1 MMKFFAHYTLFV
13 VLWLIA
19 PLAQAAVYY
28 VQSVKAPILSDT
40 SFGSPKLAEAS
51 KGEALE
57 EVENKGSWHKVIYNN
72 KTGWV
77 SRLLIGPRPPA
88 GRVSVLVGTSENLE
102 SGARKRASAFTT
114 AAAAR
119 GFAEDRSRVSDKFKT
134 DFRGVER
141 MEATKISDEV
151 AMTFLQEGVGK

>member
-1 MMKFFAHYTLFV
+1 MKWLARCSLLIALLF
-13 VLWLIA
+13 IA
-19 PLAQAAVYY
+19 PLSQAAVYY

-51 KGEALE
+51 KGDALN
-57 EVENKGSWHKVIYNN
+57 EVEKKGSWHKVIYKN

-77 SRLLIGPRPPA
+77 SRLLIGPKPPA
-88 GRVSVLVGTSENLE
+88 NRVSVLVGTGENLE

-119 GFAEDRSRVSDKFKT
+119 GFAEDRSRVSDKYKT
-134 DFRGVER
+134 NYAGVER
-141 MEATKISDEV
+141 MEAVKISDDV
-151 AMTFLQEGVGK
+151 AMTFLQEGVGQ

>member
-1 MMKFFAHYTLFV
+1 MKAVTRFLLLLASLF
-13 VLWLIA
+13 IA
-19 PLAQAAVYY
+19 PLGQATVYY

-51 KGEALE
+51 KGEALQ

-77 SRLLIGPRPPA
+77 SRLLIGTKPPA
-88 GRVSVLVGTSENLE
+88 DRISVLVGTSENLE

-119 GFAEDRSRVSDKFKT
+119 GFAEDRSRVSDKYKSNF
-134 DFRGVER
+134 GALER
-141 MEATKISDEV
+141 MEAVEISDEV
-151 AMTFLQEGVGK
+151 AMAFLQEGVGK